1 MATCHAT
8 WAAFFSAL
16 FSPLKGSR
24 FSLLIACKLRL
35 KHQQTRPPSD
45 SGDSFHSTHKAHRC
59 TAAVPKINLPRR
71 NIHHHRRPPPHVGA
85 CCTERLRPLRQ
96 RFWHGCEDCIVS
108 SLHSGEHYKYYC
120 LPDVHIYVPHVC
132 FGLFQLQPT
141 AASRLFFF
149 FSCIATRKRNNW
161 RFRQSTQTTHKRI
174 SVYCK

>member
-8 WAAFFSAL
+8 WAAFFCAL

-24 FSLLIACKLRL
+24 FSLLAFKLRL

-45 SGDSFHSTHKAHRC
+45 SDDSFHSTHKAHRS

-71 NIHHHRRPPPHVGA
+71 HIHHHHRHTTARGA

-108 SLHSGEHYKYYC
+108 SLHSGEHYYC
-120 LPDVHIYVPHVC
+120 SSPDV
-132 FGLFQLQPT
+132 PT
-141 AASRLFFF
+141 YLCTARLFRPFVSAFF
-149 FSCIATRKRNNW
+149 NCNL
-161 RFRQSTQTTHKRI
+161 RQPLGYFFRI
-174 SVYCK
+174 SQEKQLEIQTKYANNAQEYIGM